1 VNRTELDTPLYW
13 LYGPSWE
20 WLHYVQ
26 DALFLASFESH
37 WPPRWAVFLLLLTTA
52 VSVLLCAAAAV
63 DKQIDRVNRVLRP
76 YALAPALALL
86 ALLGLACKVIERWGC
101 GPYEIRM
108 VRRSTSSAAQP
119 AQEGQEAA

>member
-1 VNRTELDTPLYW
+1 
-13 LYGPSWE
+13 
-20 WLHYVQ
+20 
-26 DALFLASFESH
+26 
-37 WPPRWAVFLLLLTTA
+37 
-52 VSVLLCAAAAV
+52 
-63 DKQIDRVNRVLRP
+63 VNRVLRP

-108 VRRSTSSAAQP
+108 VRRATSSAAQP